1 MTAGGSVV
9 TANATF
15 GRGIVRLRGEEQRC
29 GRAPESV
36 SAVVLQ
42 ELGRAESLA
51 ETPFGAD
58 PHAWL
63 AAQRAAGADEAIV
76 TVRSAE
82 DVATVSAMMRR

>member
-1 MTAGGSVV
+1 MGLGAAGVGHVIAWGNWITPSSSV
-9 TANATF
+9 
-15 GRGIVRLRGEEQRC
+15 GL
-29 GRAPESV
+29 PESV

-42 ELGRAESLA
+42 ELGRTESLA

-76 TVRSAE
+76 TVRTAE
-82 DVATVSAMMRR
+82 DVATVSAMMKR